1 MSIINDCQQA
11 RSEITAFTKF
21 NDNSF
26 AYSTKYHGAKIITKE
41 ECSVE
46 LSYKNKN
53 LNFNSTA
60 VCFSP
65 DAKFIAY
72 ATKTHLYIANISN
85 KEVVKSIILDNDNI
99 IILSFDLSSKYIVAG
114 NNEGRVL
121 LFKYNSSS
129 QLARL
134 CSFPYQRPKTKVK
147 KNFVSAITFYR
158 NLLAVSGYGGA
169 IFIIDIY
176 SGANKSVLLH
186 GTSRKN
192 ALYFLNE
199 NSIIS
204 GDNDGNLQLISIS
217 SNSVIKSI
225 NLPFRK
231 TKQIV
236 SIPNTKFLIVHANT
250 NTMIIID
257 SKEYKIIHNKYIEF
271 EDDIHAIEALDS
283 KTLVVSLKN
292 QRILYVELPSR
303 EMLAS
308 LILHNS
314 LDVAYELIAKE
325 PMLQETPEHKSLE
338 QMYDKAYLGAVNAL
352 INQNKELANQLM
364 LIYRD
369 INTKKESVKLLFK
382 SFENYNRFKTL
393 YLEKKYA
400 LAYAMSTKFPA
411 LKMTNQY
418 DSMEIK
424 WKETF
429 TNAQR
434 HILIGKPD
442 YAKALFKEYMTV
454 IAKRP
459 IIQLILKHNELFIDF
474 LRALDKKDFKR
485 INEITRKNILFTQM
499 PIYET
504 LESDIK
510 KSLTR
515 IETYIKKNKI
525 KLAKKNLAKIEGTP
539 GFTQQVERLYSMCDE
554 MIKLQSF
561 YANNDFYS
569 CYEMI
574 DLFAHLG
581 FSELGELLQKHWL
594 KLMNECEEY
603 ALKGNIQSIKAVL
616 GELITLNARKD
627 RIGDLLRVGFQTQI
641 KYFLYNHKFKS
652 AQNVIYSYIDIFT
665 KDSEISSLMSKY
677 ESLTGK
683 KLAITLSQ
691 DKRLSRDSWRESK
704 LIMD

>member
-46 LSYKNKN
+46 LSYKNEN

-204 GDNDGNLQLISIS
+204 GDNDGNLQLISIPN
-217 SNSVIKSI
+217 NSVIKSI

-231 TKQIV
+231 TNQII
-236 SIPNTKFLIVHANT
+236 SIPNTKYLIVHANT

-257 SKEYKIIHNKYIEF
+257 SKEYKIIHNNYIEF

-303 EMLAS
+303 EMLSS

-314 LDVAYELIAKE
+314 LDAAYELIAKE

-338 QMYDKAYLGAVNAL
+338 QMYNKAYLGAVNAL

-369 INTKKESVKLLFK
+369 IEVKQESVKLLFK

-400 LAYAMSTKFPA
+400 LAYAMSIKFPA

-418 DSMEIK
+418 NSMEIK

-459 IIQLILKHNELFIDF
+459 IIQLILKHNELFIEF
-474 LRALDKKDFKR
+474 LRALDKKDFKKV
-485 INEITRKNILFTQM
+485 NEIARKNILFTQM

-515 IETYIKKNKI
+515 IDAYIKKNKI
-525 KLAKKNLAKIEGTP
+525 KLAKKSLAKIEGTP
-539 GFTQQVERLYSMCDE
+539 GFTQQVEILYSMCDE
-554 MIKLQSF
+554 MIKLQNF
-561 YANNDFYS
+561 YASNDFYS

-574 DLFAHLG
+574 DLFPHLG

-627 RIGDLLRVGFQTQI
+627 RIGDLLRVSFQVQI
-641 KYFLYNHKFKS
+641 KYFLSKQKFKS

-665 KDSEISSLMSKY
+665 KDNEISSLMSKY